1 MVFLVTLWKCF
12 SSLFLP
18 FLQRVFGKLV
28 LCVPLDIRG
37 RNSLYCKWHKTFGH
51 FLETINKHL
60 HPPKDA
66 APEFR
71 HSFSVLEYKQLL
83 YVFII
88 SIYHSKWYRTDH
100 RSLHKVMNTPWSGV
114 AGLSICSIYSLILW
128 IYIIFLL
135 QVTSN
140 CVIILYLSFFS
151 PDHFLGV
158 FCCLPL
164 VKE

>member
-1 MVFLVTLWKCF
+1 MVLLVTLCKCF
-12 SSLFLP
+12 SGLFLTIFTKGFQSP
-18 FLQRVFGKLV
+18 GYVTP
-28 LCVPLDIRG
+28 CVPLDIRG

-140 CVIILYLSFFS
+140 RVIILYLSFFPRS
-151 PDHFLGV
+151 FSWCVLLSAIG
-158 FCCLPL
+158 
-164 VKE
+164 